1 MEAYITKE
9 KISTLK
15 EIFTMAFIF
24 GYEFEDIN
32 TQTEQFI
39 KLLHQFL
46 QGTELH
52 SPAQCSPGYIL
63 SLVPISLYLALFLH
77 MPF

>member
-15 EIFTMAFIF
+15 EIFNMAFIF

-32 TQTEQFI
+32 TQTEQFM
-39 KLLHQFL
+39 KLLHQFM

-52 SPAQCSPGYIL
+52 SPA
-63 SLVPISLYLALFLH
+63 
-77 MPF
+77 